1 MTSRAVSAKNIENSI
16 RVIRGHR
23 VLIDADLAKLY
34 GVMTKNLNKA
44 VKRNQER
51 FPDDFM
57 FRLTAEEA
65 NGLRFQTGTSKK
77 KRGGRRTLPY
87 AFTEHGVVMLANV
100 LSSPRAVAVSIEVVR
115 VFVRLRQSVAASA
128 ELAHRLAAVEATL
141 SEHRIATGG
150 KLNEHERQIEAIIQ
164 AVQQLIGTSD
174 EVEPPPIGFEI
185 KHLT

>member
-1 MTSRAVSAKNIENSI
+1 MTSRTVTVKNIENAI
-16 RVIRGHR
+16 QVIRGHR
-23 VLIDADLAKLY
+23 VMIDADLAKLY
-34 GVMTKNLNKA
+34 GVLTKNLNKA

-51 FPDDFM
+51 FPEDFM

-65 NGLRFQTGTSKK
+65 NGLRFQTGTSK

-115 VFVRLRQSVAASA
+115 VFVRLRQAVTASA
-128 ELAHRLAAVEATL
+128 ELAHRLAAVEASL

-150 KLNEHERQIEAIIQ
+150 KLNEHGRQIEAIIE
-164 AVQQLIGTSD
+164 AVQQLIGTPD
-174 EVEPPPIGFEI
+174 EAEPPPIGFEI
-185 KHLT
+185 KRLT